1 METKQAN
8 KNEKRKNSRPTVTQV
23 RMLTDEIERLRN
35 EYAQL
40 RREKENADMIHES
53 IVEESAKMSKE
64 LTELRKQVRASED
77 VRKMKALEQSNV
89 ALEEELERQRKEN
102 ADLEYRLY
110 KVSSEK
116 ELLKNRGFFAR
127 LLNR

>member
-1 METKQAN
+1 
-8 KNEKRKNSRPTVTQV
+8 
-23 RMLTDEIERLRN
+23 MLTDEIERLRN
-35 EYAQL
+35 DYAQL

-53 IVEESAKMSKE
+53 VVEESAKMSKE
-64 LTELRKQVRASED
+64 LTELRQQVRASED

>member
-23 RMLTDEIERLRN
+23 RMLTDEIEQLRN

-102 ADLEYRLY
+102 VDLEYRLY